1 MIKTDNRFLSGSG
14 CFLLIFVLLAC
25 ILIPRP
31 SWAVFGDTREK
42 PEPVFTHEDN
52 KITAKYIPQAK
63 STSVL
68 VDFEVTGG
76 TLVKIKG
83 MDFELAKAP
92 EIDSKDF
99 KSALFTIEIGE
110 ISPGAEVRVSIR
122 SNFFSSSTEYW
133 IFNKRLKTQWMNSMA
148 ENVSLPDL
156 FQEMIISVK
165 DGGPFDSDGAA
176 DGKIFLVGGP
186 KDSFWGYALGTL
198 FIRFFGIFLV
208 LSILM
213 VGMMLSG
220 KVFHFMDRKKAEPAS
235 EPVKQVSKPE
245 EKGKQEISPETA
257 AAIAMTLHIHFSAL
271 RPSVSFDLSA
281 PKLTS
286 WAQQGREKI
295 MGERFLI
302 YNR

>member
-25 ILIPRP
+25 ILIPRS
-31 SWAVFGDTREK
+31 SWALFGDTREK
-42 PEPVFTHEDN
+42 PKPVFTHEDN

-92 EIDSKDF
+92 EIDNKDF

-133 IFNKRLKTQWMNSMA
+133 IFNKRLKTPWMNSMA
-148 ENVSLPDL
+148 ENIGLPDL
-156 FQEMIISVK
+156 FQEMVINVK
-165 DGGPFDSDGAA
+165 DGGSFDSDGAA

-220 KVFHFMDRKKAEPAS
+220 KIFNFMDKKGAEPAA
-235 EPVKQVSKPE
+235 EPVKQVSE
-245 EKGKQEISPETA
+245 GKEGISPETA

-271 RPSVSFDLSA
+271 RPSASFGLSA